1 MRAPLLI
8 KNALRVALMDDARTE
23 LSDADVLIRG
33 RVIVSVGKGLEEPGA
48 RVLDA
53 RGCVVIP
60 GMVNTHHHLCQT
72 LTRAVPAVQDAKL
85 FDWLVYLYK
94 TWQFLTPEA
103 AGVGAE
109 VGLSELLL
117 TGCTTAAD
125 HTYLFPRGQPNELI
139 DRQIEAA
146 RKLGIRFHPTRG
158 SMSVGEKSGG
168 LPPESCT
175 QDEDVILKDCERVV
189 KEYHD
194 P

>member
-1 MRAPLLI
+1 MRPPLLI

-53 RGCVVIP
+53 RGCVVLP
-60 GMVNTHHHLCQT
+60 GLVNTHHHLVQT

-85 FDWLVYLYK
+85 FDWLVYLYQV
-94 TWQFLTPEA
+94 WRHLTPEA

-125 HTYLFPRGQPNELI
+125 HTYLYPRGKTGLV
-139 DRQIEAA
+139 DAQIEAA

-158 SMSVGEKSGG
+158 SMSVGESKGG
-168 LPPESCT
+168 LPPDDCC
-175 QDEDVILKDCERVV
+175 QDEDEILKD
-189 KEYHD
+189 
-194 P
+194 